1 MKISTRMV
9 GIAIKIGKRHLPD
22 TSQKLSHLA
31 EIIHPAHI
39 KHIRD
44 CA

>member
-1 MKISTRMV
+1 MKISNRMV

-22 TSQKLSHLA
+22 TSRKLSQLL
-31 EIIHPAHI
+31 EIIHPAHN

-44 CA
+44 SV